1 MSMEGHLQSAMKAV
15 GKAIKLDGD
24 GNSREAYFRYLAC
37 IQYISQVLLQ
47 EAKNQGYQGSVKTK
61 STERMVKLAQQCM
74 DRTSAIMEVTAYGQT
89 DQLSPPPVAQS
100 GRFSPSIT
108 FNSSPPPVPKTVEQQ
123 PKPAQAYKP
132 PSAFGLVPQHTEYS
146 SLRAGQGTA
155 TSLPVPMGYKRPV
168 TRNDKLTPLEAAYLE
183 NRRLMSAYQARL
195 LKLMETSRGR
205 GKQNKTNLNLA
216 LQRRLMENM
225 AIARAREAALAKKI
239 HERHQRLQEEAAR
252 RFSSTGE
259 PTKMEIELR
268 QIYASVMEFEN
279 NESWLLEWREKLR
292 EAPKDLKFIHSLIS
306 HILACQDHPFTQL
319 LKKFQ
324 FSVYQSLLPLIQKDA
339 EALEQIRVP
348 YKMVEPLAMSDS
360 KPRVIPT
367 DSFAAPEDLDESLD
381 EDLMRRL
388 KALRTS
394 SHIDQRES
402 LYGNMLASS
411 SSQDK
416 EEEEGDLW
424 DELNS
429 GDETLED
436 GIKEETRKGDGEE
449 EAPSNHSE
457 TTSVKS
463 VGDSGDEKEILK
475 TRLPSNEELTEG
487 GEGDA
492 ATHDS
497 PLRSREPSVGESGE
511 ETDVI
516 QNNLQS
522 DEEQRDLECDIEKS
536 REPSRSSENLEEE
549 DGEDVFVETDVVHR
563 MRSISLEIQDDL
575 ADALTE
581 GDKLTKILKDQ
592 VAEDS
597 AVAEGNMNGNI
608 EETNGINSGDESD
621 VAPDL
626 RTEDVCDDDSETA
639 GKQNVSSE
647 GVPEDTLDHNL
658 KSNSI
663 QDTDTCLD
671 SDDQSHDCSTHGE
684 DAVREDQVSKD
695 ADLSSRVDERT
706 EERQETK
713 KTEEEEAEERIARL
727 QEEAL
732 QRHLKHISKDIQ
744 NYLDKLQSL
753 LIAVYEELD
762 SALAKEQCIAV
773 IEKHF
778 FHYIWQP
785 LLTLF
790 RRSNL
795 RKEMAA
801 ATAMTKYQNALPEN
815 IGIIGKLC
823 LTTEGA
829 VQDENSYPYQLA
841 VEELRRISG
850 YFSPLDKLECVVK
863 ASRAIITCVGDFYE
877 AQGQA
882 RENAENAVGCDD
894 LLPILSFVVIKSAL
908 PHIVSECSV
917 MEEFIHE
924 GYLFGEE
931 GYCLT
936 TLQTSLGYVLKL
948 AED

>member
-1 MSMEGHLQSAMKAV
+1 
-15 GKAIKLDGD
+15 
-24 GNSREAYFRYLAC
+24 
-37 IQYISQVLLQ
+37 
-47 EAKNQGYQGSVKTK
+47 
-61 STERMVKLAQQCM
+61 
-74 DRTSAIMEVTAYGQT
+74 
-89 DQLSPPPVAQS
+89 
-100 GRFSPSIT
+100 
-108 FNSSPPPVPKTVEQQ
+108 
-123 PKPAQAYKP
+123 
-132 PSAFGLVPQHTEYS
+132 
-146 SLRAGQGTA
+146 
-155 TSLPVPMGYKRPV
+155 
-168 TRNDKLTPLEAAYLE
+168 
-183 NRRLMSAYQARL
+183 
-195 LKLMETSRGR
+195 
-205 GKQNKTNLNLA
+205 
-216 LQRRLMENM
+216 
-225 AIARAREAALAKKI
+225 
-239 HERHQRLQEEAAR
+239 
-252 RFSSTGE
+252 
-259 PTKMEIELR
+259 
-268 QIYASVMEFEN
+268 
-279 NESWLLEWREKLR
+279 
-292 EAPKDLKFIHSLIS
+292 
-306 HILACQDHPFTQL
+306 
-319 LKKFQ
+319 
-324 FSVYQSLLPLIQKDA
+324 
-339 EALEQIRVP
+339 
-348 YKMVEPLAMSDS
+348 
-360 KPRVIPT
+360 
-367 DSFAAPEDLDESLD
+367 
-381 EDLMRRL
+381 MRRL

-621 VAPDL
+621 DAPDL

-647 GVPEDTLDHNL
+647 EVPEDTLDHNL

-744 NYLDKLQSL
+744 NYL
-753 LIAVYEELD
+753 
-762 SALAKEQCIAV
+762 
-773 IEKHF
+773 
-778 FHYIWQP
+778 
-785 LLTLF
+785 
-790 RRSNL
+790 
-795 RKEMAA
+795 
-801 ATAMTKYQNALPEN
+801 
-815 IGIIGKLC
+815 GKM
-823 LTTEGA
+823 
-829 VQDENSYPYQLA
+829 S
-841 VEELRRISG
+841 
-850 YFSPLDKLECVVK
+850 
-863 ASRAIITCVGDFYE
+863 
-877 AQGQA
+877 
-882 RENAENAVGCDD
+882 
-894 LLPILSFVVIKSAL
+894 
-908 PHIVSECSV
+908 
-917 MEEFIHE
+917 
-924 GYLFGEE
+924 
-931 GYCLT
+931 
-936 TLQTSLGYVLKL
+936 
-948 AED
+948 